1 MQTDAVIDF
10 AEAIS
15 SLDGDQEAYREIAGI
30 FLEETAPM
38 LESLRRAAGLDADA
52 MVSVLHEVASSL
64 GAIGAMTASRSV
76 RAMETKLFMR
86 RGGDLLD
93 MASEAARLTL
103 DAASALDCW
112 LARR

>member
-1 MQTDAVIDF
+1 MHTDAVIDF

-15 SLDGDQEAYREIAGI
+15 SLDGDREAYREIAGI

-38 LESLRRAAGLDADA
+38 LESLRRAASLDAAA

-64 GAIGAMTASRSV
+64 GAIGAMKASRTV
-76 RAMETKLFMR
+76 RTMETRLFMR
-86 RGGDLLD
+86 RGGDLQD
-93 MASEAARLTL
+93 MASEAAQLTL

-112 LARR
+112 LAKR